1 MAVRNSPSNRWKGY
15 LFVILAA
22 TMWGTNGVVAKHL
35 FNHGVSPSM
44 LVQISSA
51 LAFLILFTTL
61 ALFKREL
68 IKISKK
74 DLLFM
79 VTFAIGGMGMVNFMY
94 FTTLTKTNV
103 ATAVLLQYTGPVFI
117 AIFAVSFQGE
127 QLTRVKV
134 ISLALAFWGCFF
146 MVGGY
151 NPELLK
157 LNAVGLTCGLTA
169 ALFYAFYTLYGEWG
183 LRRYSPWTMVVYAFG
198 FIALFW
204 ALFVT
209 PWEVSQR
216 GLPLTKWP
224 YFLYVAIVGTA
235 VPFGLYFQGIK
246 YIRATRASI
255 TSILEPIVA
264 GVVSYFLLG
273 ESLFFPQIVGGI
285 SVITAIFLLQA
296 ERG

>member
-1 MAVRNSPSNRWKGY
+1 MAAGNYPSNQWKGY
-15 LFVILAA
+15 LLVILAT
-22 TMWGTNGVVAKHL
+22 TMWGINGVVAKYL
-35 FNHGVSPSM
+35 FSHGVSPSM
-44 LVQISSA
+44 LVQIRSA
-51 LAFLILFTTL
+51 LAFLILFTAL
-61 ALFKREL
+61 AIFKKEL
-68 IKISKK
+68 IKFSKK

-79 VTFAIGGMGMVNFMY
+79 VTFGVGGMGMVNFMY

-117 AIFAVSFQGE
+117 TIFAVSFQGE
-127 QLTRVKV
+127 PLTRVKV
-134 ISLALAFWGCFF
+134 VSLALAFWGCFF

-157 LNAVGLTCGLTA
+157 LNAVGLTCGLIA

-183 LRRYSPWTMVVYAFG
+183 VKRYSPWTMVVYAFG

-209 PWEVSQR
+209 PWEASQQ
-216 GLPLTKWP
+216 GFPLSKWP

-235 VPFGLYFQGIK
+235 IPFGLFFQGIK

-264 GVVSYFLLG
+264 GVVSYLFLG
-273 ESLFFPQIVGGI
+273 ESLFFLQIVGGI
-285 SVITAIFLLQA
+285 SVITAIILLQA
-296 ERG
+296 EKG

>member
-1 MAVRNSPSNRWKGY
+1 MAAGNYPSNQWKGY
-15 LFVILAA
+15 LLFIQAT
-22 TMWGTNGVVAKHL
+22 TMWGINGVVAKYL
-35 FNHGVSPSM
+35 FSHGVSPSM
-44 LVQISSA
+44 LVQIRSA
-51 LAFLILFTTL
+51 LAFLILFTAL
-61 ALFKREL
+61 AIFKKDL
-68 IKISKK
+68 IKFSKK

-79 VTFAIGGMGMVNFMY
+79 ATFGVGGMGMVNFMY

-117 AIFAVSFQGE
+117 TIFAVSFQGE

-157 LNAVGLTCGLTA
+157 LNAVGLTCGLIA

-183 LRRYSPWTMVVYAFG
+183 LKRYSPWTMVVYAFG

-209 PWEVSQR
+209 PWEASQ
-216 GLPLTKWP
+216 GGFPLSKWP

-235 VPFGLYFQGIK
+235 IPFGLFFQGIK

-264 GVVSYFLLG
+264 GVVSYLFLG
-273 ESLFFPQIVGGI
+273 ESLFFLQIVGGI
-285 SVITAIFLLQA
+285 SVITAIILLQA
-296 ERG
+296 EKG

>member
-1 MAVRNSPSNRWKGY
+1 
-15 LFVILAA
+15 
-22 TMWGTNGVVAKHL
+22 MWGINGVVAKYL
-35 FNHGVSPSM
+35 FSHGVSPSM
-44 LVQISSA
+44 LVQIRSA
-51 LAFLILFTTL
+51 LAFLILFTAL
-61 ALFKREL
+61 AIFKKDL
-68 IKISKK
+68 IKFSKK

-79 VTFAIGGMGMVNFMY
+79 ATFGVGGMGMVNFMY

-117 AIFAVSFQGE
+117 TIFAVSFQGE

-157 LNAVGLTCGLTA
+157 LNAVGLTCGLIA

-183 LRRYSPWTMVVYAFG
+183 LKRYSPWTMVVYAFG

-209 PWEVSQR
+209 PWEASQQ
-216 GLPLTKWP
+216 GFPLSKWP
-224 YFLYVAIVGTA
+224 YFLYVTIVGTA
-235 VPFGLYFQGIK
+235 IPFGLFFQGIK

-264 GVVSYFLLG
+264 GVVSYLFLG
-273 ESLFFPQIVGGI
+273 ESLFFLQIVGGI
-285 SVITAIFLLQA
+285 SVITAIILLQA
-296 ERG
+296 EKG